1 MPPNGR
7 LLLDLLYLLG
17 NLALIIGLALKV
29 RRERFSWRVL
39 PLALYLLLQTVWM
52 LMLVISRLGWLSSSI
67 GLADIAGYV
76 ALGALLALLCTT
88 LVFIQVGPLAW
99 LWLLLP
105 AAFIGAALALD
116 ARLFGSRDI
125 ATTINGWVITQEG
138 LRLAAGT
145 LAWGLASGLA
155 IWIAGHARTH
165 LSSPLH
171 RNRLRYWIFALAL
184 MTIGTGL
191 ALSQA
196 LALPDVF
203 WLVGGA
209 ATLLGALLMVV
220 TWRVYYLPSL
230 RLMLRG
236 TVSYA
241 VITLVTFAIYL
252 LGIRIAQWAFGVQ
265 TQWGPILGTVLVAAA
280 LAVGYAPLRQSVQ
293 RLTERVFGGAAVD
306 YAASLQEYSQRITQV
321 LELEPLA
328 AMVVDTANAAL
339 GVSRGALFLAQDDAN
354 FGLTLQ
360 AIGGTSIAA
369 SEKLECPADS
379 PITQHWRGNG
389 GALLQFDVDVQP
401 TFRQVC
407 AAERTM
413 LKSWQMEIYLP
424 IRVMGQIIGVLALG
438 SKTSRDPYLES
449 DIAYVAALAD
459 QTGVALQNARL
470 FSDLHLANKQLADL
484 NIDLE
489 HANEQLQDLD
499 RLKSAFIGVIT
510 HELRSPFAALDF
522 SMQLIQKYGLEHL
535 LPDQRDQLDQL
546 AGGLKRAET
555 MINNLITFAAFLS
568 KQGQLRMAPVDLGRL
583 AQEIANT
590 LEPMALK
597 RNISMSVEIAEDLPL
612 VDGDRERLSDAI
624 HHLVHNAIRFN
635 RDNGS
640 VKLTCHPAPEHVVI
654 EISDTGVGVPQE
666 QLPQMWEDFTQMA
679 DPLRRGAEGL
689 GLGLPLVKY
698 VVKAHN
704 GQVWGRSQVGQGST
718 FGFSIPIRS
727 AFHEPTPLVERHRDG
742 RLGALVSRGE

>member
-1 MPPNGR
+1 MSSNGR
-7 LLLDLLYLLG
+7 LLLGLLYVLG

-29 RRERFSWRVL
+29 RRERLSWRVL
-39 PLALYLLLQTVWM
+39 PLALYLLLQTAWT
-52 LMLVISRLGWLSSSI
+52 LMLVTSGLRWLSGSEL
-67 GLADIAGYV
+67 GGIAGYV
-76 ALGALLALLCTT
+76 ALGASLALLCTT
-88 LVFIQVGPLAW
+88 LVFIQAGPLAW

-105 AAFIGAALALD
+105 ATSAGAALALD
-116 ARLFGSRDI
+116 ARLFGSRGI
-125 ATTINGWVITQEG
+125 ATTVNGWVITQEG
-138 LRLAAGT
+138 LRLATGT

-155 IWIAGHARTH
+155 IWLAGRARTS

-171 RNRLRYWIFALAL
+171 RNRLRYWIFALAP
-184 MTIGTGL
+184 MTLGTGL
-191 ALSQA
+191 ALSRA

-209 ATLLGALLMVV
+209 ATLLGSLLMVV

-252 LGIRIAQWAFGVQ
+252 LGIRIAQWAFGMQ
-265 TQWGPILGTVLVAAA
+265 TQWGPILGTVLVAAV
-280 LAVGYAPLRQSVQ
+280 LAVGYTPLRQGVQ
-293 RLTERVFGGAAVD
+293 RLTERAFGGAAVD
-306 YAASLQEYSQRITQV
+306 YAASLQEYSQRTTQV

-328 AMVVDTANAAL
+328 AMVVDTVNAAL
-339 GVSRGALFLAQDDAN
+339 GVSRGALFLAQDEAN

-379 PITQHWRGNG
+379 PITQHWRRNG

-401 TFRQVC
+401 AFRQVSS
-407 AAERTM
+407 AERAT
-413 LKSWQMEIYLP
+413 LKSWRMEMYLP

-449 DIAYVAALAD
+449 DMAYVAALAD

-470 FSDLHLANKQLADL
+470 FSDLHVMNKQLADL
-484 NIDLE
+484 NLDLE

-568 KQGQLRMAPVDLGRL
+568 KQGQLRMAPLDLGRL
-583 AQEIANT
+583 AQEMVQT

-597 RNISMSVEIAEDLPL
+597 RNISMTVEIADGLPL

-624 HHLVHNAIRFN
+624 HHLVHNAVRFN
-635 RDNGS
+635 RDGGS
-640 VKLTCHPAPEHVVI
+640 VRLTCHPAPEHVVI
-654 EISDTGVGVPQE
+654 EISDTGVGIPQE

-704 GQVWGRSQVGQGST
+704 GQVWARSHVGEGST

-742 RLGALVSRGE
+742 RLGALVSRQQ

>member
-1 MPPNGR
+1 MPSNGR

-17 NLALIIGLALKV
+17 NLALIVGFALKV
-29 RRERFSWRVL
+29 WRERLSWRSV
-39 PLALYLLLQTVWM
+39 PLALYLLLQAVWT
-52 LMLVISRLGWLSSSI
+52 LLLVISGLRWLPSSV

-76 ALGALLALLCTT
+76 ALGATLALLCAT
-88 LVFIQVGPLAW
+88 LVFIQARLLAW

-105 AAFIGAALALD
+105 VASIGAALALD
-116 ARLFGSRDI
+116 ARLFGTRGI

-155 IWIAGHARTH
+155 IWLAGRARSG

-171 RNRLRYWIFALAL
+171 RNRLRYWIIALAL
-184 MTIGTGL
+184 MTFGTGL
-191 ALSQA
+191 ALSRV
-196 LALPDVF
+196 LGLPDVY

-209 ATLLGALLMVV
+209 ATLLGSLLMVV

-252 LGIRIAQWAFGVQ
+252 LGIRVAQWAFGVQ
-265 TQWGPILGTVLVAAA
+265 TQWGPILGTVLVAAV
-280 LAVGYAPLRQSVQ
+280 LAVGYAPLRQGVQ
-293 RLTERVFGGAAVD
+293 RLTERVIGGAAVD

-328 AMVVDTANAAL
+328 AMVVDTANTAL

-360 AIGGTSIAA
+360 AIGGASIAA

-379 PITQHWRGNG
+379 PITQHWRENG
-389 GALLQFDVDVQP
+389 GALLQFDMDVQP
-401 TFRQVC
+401 AFRPVS
-407 AAERTM
+407 AAERAM
-413 LKSWQMEIYLP
+413 LKSWQMEMYLP

-470 FSDLHLANKQLADL
+470 FSDLHVMNQQLANL
-484 NIDLE
+484 NLDLE

-568 KQGQLRMAPVDLGRL
+568 KQGQLRMAPLNLGQL
-583 AQEIANT
+583 AQETVKT
-590 LEPMALK
+590 LEPLALK
-597 RNISMSVEIAEDLPL
+597 RNISMTVEIAEDLPL

-624 HHLVHNAIRFN
+624 HHLVHNAIKFN
-635 RDNGS
+635 RDSGS
-640 VKLTCHPAPEHVVI
+640 VKLTCHPAPEHIVI
-654 EISDTGVGVPQE
+654 EISDTGVGVPQD

-698 VVKAHN
+698 VVKAHD
-704 GQVWGRSQVGQGST
+704 GQVWGRSQVGEGST

-727 AFHEPTPLVERHRDG
+727 AFHEPTPLAERHTDG
-742 RLGALVSRGE
+742 RLGALVSRQR

>member
-1 MPPNGR
+1 MPSNGR
-7 LLLDLLYLLG
+7 LSLDLLFVLG
-17 NLALIIGLALKV
+17 NLALIMGLALPL
-29 RRERFSWRVL
+29 RRERLSRRIV
-39 PLALYLLLQTVWM
+39 PLALYLLLQT
-52 LMLVISRLGWLSSSI
+52 LGSLTLVIGGLRWLS
-67 GLADIAGYV
+67 GYLALA
-76 ALGALLALLCTT
+76 ASLALLGAT
-88 LVFIQVGPLAW
+88 LTFIQTRPLTW

-105 AAFIGAALALD
+105 AAFVSAAVALD
-116 ARLFGSRDI
+116 ARFFGSRGI
-125 ATTINGWVITQEG
+125 ATTINGWVITQES
-138 LRLAAGT
+138 LRLATSA

-155 IWIAGHARTH
+155 IWLAGRARTG

-171 RNRLRYWIFALAL
+171 RNRLRYWIIALAL
-184 MTIGTGL
+184 VAIGTGL
-191 ALSQA
+191 ALSRG
-196 LALPDVF
+196 LGLPDVV

-209 ATLLGALLMVV
+209 ATLLGSLLAIV

-230 RLMLRG
+230 RLMLRRA
-236 TVSYA
+236 VSYA
-241 VITLVTFAIYL
+241 IITLVTFAIYL
-252 LGIRIAQWAFGVQ
+252 LGIRVAQWAFGVQ
-265 TQWGPILGTVLVAAA
+265 TQWGPILGTVLVAGV
-280 LAVGYAPLRQSVQ
+280 LAVGYAPLRQGVQ
-293 RLTERVFGGAAVD
+293 RLTERAFGGAAVD
-306 YAASLQEYSQRITQV
+306 YAASLQDYSQRITQV
-321 LELEPLA
+321 IELEPLA
-328 AMVVDTANAAL
+328 AMVVETANAAL
-339 GVSRGALFLAQDDAN
+339 GVSRGALFLAQDEAN

-389 GALLQFDVDVQP
+389 GALLQFDVDLQP
-401 TFRQVC
+401 AFRPVS
-407 AAERTM
+407 AAERAVLTG
-413 LKSWQMEIYLP
+413 WQMEIYLP

-438 SKTSRDPYLES
+438 RKRSRDPYLES
-449 DIAYVAALAD
+449 DMAYLAALAD

-470 FSDLHLANKQLADL
+470 FSELHVANQQLVDL
-484 NIDLE
+484 NVDLE

-568 KQGQLRMAPVDLGRL
+568 KQGQLRMAPVDMGQI
-583 AQEIANT
+583 AQETLKT

-597 RNISMSVEIAEDLPL
+597 RNISMALEIAEGLSR

-624 HHLVHNAIRFN
+624 HHLVHNAIKFN
-635 RDNGS
+635 REGGS
-640 VKLTCHPAPEHVVI
+640 VTLVCHPAPEHVVI
-654 EISDTGVGVPQE
+654 EVSDTGVGIPQD
-666 QLPQMWEDFTQMA
+666 QLPHMWDDFTQMA

-704 GQVWGRSQVGQGST
+704 GQVWARSRVGEGST
-718 FGFSIPIRS
+718 FGFSVPVKS
-727 AFHEPTPLVERHRDG
+727 TFHEPAPLAERHSDG
-742 RLGALVSRGE
+742 RLGALILGRR